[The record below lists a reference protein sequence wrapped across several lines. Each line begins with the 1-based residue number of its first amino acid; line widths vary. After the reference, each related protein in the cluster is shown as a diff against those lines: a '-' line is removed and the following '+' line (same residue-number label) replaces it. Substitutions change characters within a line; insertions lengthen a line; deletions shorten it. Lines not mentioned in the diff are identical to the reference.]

1 MTPRKGNVIQ
11 KEEHN
16 VDNESNHHREDR
28 QSDSGVISNIPF
40 TEDFQLV
47 EDNLVIVRHSL
58 KSDVVVSS
66 YLF

>member
-11 KEEHN
+11 EEEHN

-28 QSDSGVISNIPF
+28 QSDSGVIGNIPF

-47 EDNLVIVRHSL
+47 EDSLVIVRHSL